1 MHTVPENEGAFQY
14 TAHSLQKIP
23 DDPEIPDGKKRFPSD
38 LDRLDFFIK
47 GNTVLELVQKYFI
60 CHTIPP
66 VMLLS
71 HIKMWI
77 LLIIDP
83 ETDFPVDKF
92 SVRRESIW

>member
-1 MHTVPENEGAFQY
+1 MI
-14 TAHSLQKIP
+14 QKFKT
-23 DDPEIPDGKKRFPSD
+23 GKND
-38 LDRLDFFIK
+38 LLKIWIVLIYFIK
-47 GNTVLELVQKYFI
+47 VNTVLELVQKYFI

>member
-1 MHTVPENEGAFQY
+1 MIQKFQ
-14 TAHSLQKIP
+14 TGKNDFLQIW
-23 DDPEIPDGKKRFPSD
+23 IVWI
-38 LDRLDFFIK
+38 FFIK

-66 VMLLS
+66 VMLFS